1 MPTERS
7 TKHDYTIHFVTHG
20 INYATVKQVDCIH
33 RFYLHNLLCVCYTT
47 VLNYLL
53 LTSLKY
59 NDRFNEQHKV
69 SNKLLMYIFCIL
81 KSNISIRKQTK
92 CYVYDITDSGF
103 GAINFSNRYLPN
115 IQMVQTVQSQD
126 FGLFRLLIRN
136 LIRNQLA
143 LITTRNKNEPNF
155 NSVIFLNIYINL
167 AYRNLIS
174 SVTVI

>member
-1 MPTERS
+1 M
-7 TKHDYTIHFVTHG
+7 
-20 INYATVKQVDCIH
+20 
-33 RFYLHNLLCVCYTT
+33 
-47 VLNYLL
+47 
-53 LTSLKY
+53 
-59 NDRFNEQHKV
+59 
-69 SNKLLMYIFCIL
+69 FCIL

-92 CYVYDITDSGF
+92 CYFYDITDSGF
-103 GAINFSNRYLPN
+103 GAINLPN